1 MKYMVLIGRIFFAL
15 IFITAGFS
23 KFSGEV
29 IALAASQGV
38 PAASLLVPV
47 AGVMAILGGLSIALG
62 YRAKWGA
69 LLIVAFLVPVTL
81 MMHQFWAV
89 SDPMMIQMQ
98 QAMFFKNLSMVGGA
112 LLLAFFGS
120 GPLSLD
126 RLGKNPPLREG
137 LA

>member
-1 MKYMVLIGRIFFAL
+1 MKYIVLTGRIFFAL
-15 IFITAGFS
+15 IFVTAGFS
-23 KFSGEV
+23 KFSSETIGM
-29 IALAASQGV
+29 AASQGV

-81 MMHQFWAV
+81 MMHNFWSV
-89 SDPMMIQMQ
+89 SDPMMVRMQ

-126 RLGKNPPLREG
+126 SRGKNRQLRES